1 MTPELRTA
9 ATEVEN
15 RLRAVKSEPA
25 HGEWEQR
32 AAEEYLDRVSTL
44 RGYLESRS
52 HSAVLIGAKGSGK
65 SGLLAALTGLTIGE
79 KPKQGKDFHRWAV
92 LPVGSGGTTVCEI
105 RVRTANDVECPNRN
119 GADYGLTI
127 VPLETDSTNR
137 EIDLFAEALWA
148 DARGPR
154 PVVDG
159 ESDETLDPERERV
172 IRGITGC
179 TMRRNPDRTQP
190 AEDPADVLVRAAH
203 DLADLKTTLRG
214 MAKLHERTQTEWWP
228 SGSREDCLQSIK
240 STLANI
246 NSGRE
251 PTAAYPKVITLWIPA
266 IHHQTGSFDV
276 VFTDSKGYA
285 DRLESRADLQEFLKD
300 DRCVY
305 LLCTRFED
313 TPGEMFRGFLKTV
326 QRVDALSQA
335 ADRIRILIM
344 DHDKAEQVTG
354 ADGDRLF
361 GQSLR
366 KADCQKNLA
375 AHNLERF
382 AGNGGDRI
390 LAFDTLQDDLED
402 VRAQIQSA
410 ITGQR
415 EANTHL
421 LEEAIRAGNELLANL
436 QTAEVTAMQE
446 VDKRLLQAFQGGR
459 PAADRLDDVV
469 SGITALLGEH
479 PARVRA
485 MCRRDGE
492 YLDMNAYAAV
502 EVAVQE
508 WFQRHYRDLDTAM
521 ETTFR
526 ALENDDRFA
535 RVAHHVRQR
544 RTNYNQ
550 KKTATGIKVAAM
562 ISRELRRSMPR
573 DTVWRDSSAEWTQGQ
588 GFRDRVRG
596 HIESFGKR
604 FQQTNPTAFQFAPVD
619 FGLPAA

>member
-1 MTPELRTA
+1 MTPELQAA
-9 ATEVEN
+9 ATEVED
-15 RLRAVKSEPA
+15 RLRAVMSEPSHDA
-25 HGEWEQR
+25 YAR
-32 AAEEYLDRVSTL
+32 RNAEEYLDRVSGL

-79 KPKQGKDFHRWAV
+79 KPNQGKDFHRWAV

-105 RVRTANDVECPNRN
+105 RVRSTNDKDCPNRN

-127 VPLETDSTNR
+127 IPLETDSINR

-159 ESDETLDPERERV
+159 QSDEALDPERIRV

-179 TMRRNPDRTQP
+179 TIRKNPDRTQP
-190 AEDPADVLVRAAH
+190 AEDPADVLVRAAR
-203 DLADLKTTLRG
+203 DLADLKTELRR

-228 SGSREDCLQSIK
+228 IGSRDECLQNIK
-240 STLANI
+240 ATLANI

-251 PTAAYPKVITLWIPA
+251 LTAGYPKVITLWIPA
-266 IHHQTGSFDV
+266 THRQLGTFDI
-276 VFTDSKGYA
+276 VFTDSKGYT
-285 DRLESRADLQEFLKD
+285 DRLESRADLQGFLKD

-313 TPGEMFRGFLKTV
+313 TPGEFRDFLKTV
-326 QRVDALSQA
+326 QRVEALSQA

-354 ADGDRLF
+354 ADGDRVF
-361 GQSLR
+361 GQILR

-382 AGNGGDRI
+382 VGNGGNRI

-402 VRAQIQSA
+402 VRALIDSA

-421 LEEAIRAGNELLANL
+421 LEEAVRAGNELLANL

-446 VDKRLLQAFQGGR
+446 VDKRLLQAFEGGR

-502 EVAVQE
+502 EIAVQE
-508 WFQRHYRDLDTAM
+508 WFQKHYRDLDTAM

-526 ALENDDRFA
+526 ALENDDRFT

-544 RTNYNQ
+544 RTNYNE
-550 KKTATGIKVAAM
+550 KKSATGMKVAAM
-562 ISRELRRSMPR
+562 ISRELRTSMPR

-596 HIESFGKR
+596 HIESFGRKI
-604 FQQTNPTAFQFAPVD
+604 QQQNPTVFQFTPVD
-619 FGLPAA
+619 FGLPVN